1 MSFSGNAS
9 LARALS
15 LQLRLISLLMAC
27 MNNHGCAAEILISSI
42 PSRETVHPPSTRV
55 GRFGAYRVFLEY
67 SYLSSAAVYSQG
79 KPMPSLQSLAGT
91 RGEDADHIN
100 ALFVCWCALP
110 SPPPPFILCH
120 FMRGASRKVQR
131 ELYSIVY
138 GVILHKQW
146 SFNVV

>member
-42 PSRETVHPPSTRV
+42 PSRETVHPPHLTPPSTRV

-110 SPPPPFILCH
+110 PPPPPLLFCATL
-120 FMRGASRKVQR
+120 
-131 ELYSIVY
+131 
-138 GVILHKQW
+138 
-146 SFNVV
+146 